1 MPRKKKETENT
12 TDSVEVKKSDL
23 GNTRYSDYGYYSM
36 REKAKFTKKK

>member
-12 TDSVEVKKSDL
+12 TNSVEVKKTEVD
-23 GNTRYSDYGYYSM
+23 NTRYSDYGYYSM